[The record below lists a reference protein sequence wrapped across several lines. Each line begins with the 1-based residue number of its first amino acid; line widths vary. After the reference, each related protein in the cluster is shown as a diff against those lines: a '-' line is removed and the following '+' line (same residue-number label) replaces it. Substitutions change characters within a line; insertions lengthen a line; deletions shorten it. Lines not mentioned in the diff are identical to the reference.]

1 MLKQI
6 IIQNINKNRTL
17 NLLHYNNRLL
27 HNIIVLHLIELEFL
41 IYLGNNPYVS
51 LINQPYLFYTHL
63 IPELQEYHSRKF
75 SKSYIHS
82 NRTIWKKKKKKTHRN
97 PKTPPVHPPK
107 RWSTPPLPPAF
118 EGPNRQT
125 SKALQQISI
134 ANYQTHHCNLSQLLS
149 LTISNLCTIYTD
161 I

>member
-6 IIQNINKNRTL
+6 RIQNINKNRTL

-82 NRTIWKKKKKKTHRN
+82 NRTI
-97 PKTPPVHPPK
+97 
-107 RWSTPPLPPAF
+107 
-118 EGPNRQT
+118 
-125 SKALQQISI
+125 
-134 ANYQTHHCNLSQLLS
+134 
-149 LTISNLCTIYTD
+149 
-161 I
+161 